1 MTCHFLLN
9 IALILH
15 KSLDREKKSP
25 KIYLIF
31 FLYFHDICLD
41 VFFKTSLSFH
51 LVNFS
56 QSRFV

>member
-25 KIYLIF
+25 KIYHF

-41 VFFKTSLSFH
+41 AFFKPILSFH
-51 LVNFS
+51 HVNFS